1 LIYYGVYYNVET
13 QNFASLQK
21 NMPDKF
27 RDRYRIPSIRLPNWD
42 YSDSGYYFITICT
55 KNKNEYF
62 GEIVNDKNYL
72 SEIGKITEKCWIE
85 IPAHFPCVKLD
96 EFVMM
101 PNHIHGIIIIKNNV
115 PYVETQNFASLQQ
128 AKQIKYQNKFG
139 PQSKNLASIIRG
151 FKIGVKKYATINK
164 INFFWQFRYYDHIIR
179 NEKEYYRVKQYIRDN
194 PKNWETDKNNSED
207 WI

>member
-1 LIYYGVYYNVET
+1 MIYYGVYYNVET

-72 SEIGKITEKCWIE
+72 SEIGKIT
-85 IPAHFPCVKLD
+85 
-96 EFVMM
+96 
-101 PNHIHGIIIIKNNV
+101 
-115 PYVETQNFASLQQ
+115 
-128 AKQIKYQNKFG
+128 
-139 PQSKNLASIIRG
+139 
-151 FKIGVKKYATINK
+151 
-164 INFFWQFRYYDHIIR
+164 
-179 NEKEYYRVKQYIRDN
+179 
-194 PKNWETDKNNSED
+194 
-207 WI
+207 